1 MKPRSL
7 PELSRIVFVV
17 SLGACVS
24 FSGLAPAQQP
34 STTSAAAA
42 ASQAAQGVDTFDT
55 PEQAADAIIQAA
67 DDFDVSALTK
77 ILGSKQTDVVLT
89 GDSVQDKEI
98 AKGFAARAH
107 EQKSIRIDP
116 KHANRAVLLVGN
128 QSWPFPVPIVKHG
141 GKWSFDGAAGR
152 EELLNRRI
160 GGNEL
165 DAIAICRG
173 FVEAQYD
180 YAFQPREGYEVH
192 EYAQRIISTPGTRDG
207 LAWKDPDGSWGGPV
221 GANVANA
228 IEEGYTSKSEPY
240 HGYFFKVLKK
250 QGPAAPTG
258 ARDYIVKGVMIGGF
272 ALAAAPADYGRSG
285 VKTFMVNQSGVV
297 YEKDLG
303 PATLRAFGEMQS
315 FNPDK
320 SWTPIAVTGGSE

>member
-1 MKPRSL
+1 
-7 PELSRIVFVV
+7 V
-17 SLGACVS
+17 SLGACVC
-24 FSGLAPAQQP
+24 FSSLTPAQQP
-34 STTSAAAA
+34 TTTPAGATAPH
-42 ASQAAQGVDTFDT
+42 AAQGVETFDS
-55 PEQAADAIIQAA
+55 PEEAADAIIQAA
-67 DDFDVSALTK
+67 DNFDVPSLAK

-89 GDSVQDKEI
+89 GDRVQDKEL

-107 EQKSIRIDP
+107 EQKGIRIDP

-141 GKWSFDGAAGR
+141 DKWSFDGAAGR

-165 DAIAICRG
+165 DAIVVCRG
-173 FVEAQYD
+173 FVEAQYE
-180 YAFQPREGYEVH
+180 YAFQQREGYEVH

-207 LAWKDPDGSWGGPV
+207 LAWKNPDGTWGGPV
-221 GANVANA
+221 GANVAHA
-228 IEEGYTSKSEPY
+228 IEEGYTTKSEPY

-250 QGPAAPTG
+250 QGPAAPHG
-258 ARDYIVKGVMIGGF
+258 AMDYIVKGVMIGGF

-285 VKTFMVNQSGVV
+285 VMTFMVNQSGVV

-303 PATLRAFGEMQS
+303 PATLQAFREMQS

-320 SWTPIAVTGGSE
+320 SWTPLPE